1 MRWKFVEA
9 LEYLMLSIALTS
21 LVFTSI
27 ALSYSQL
34 RVSRAPLNYLE
45 LHLVF
50 EGVIVR
56 PGSTVR
62 VSLYL
67 PPSTVLRFQGDTVFL
82 EGAVLEYSLIQK
94 FDLYRLVVE
103 ADTAHIRYTFTFN
116 SLELRG
122 GYVYD
127 LLVRSEPSRIVITVA
142 GYRKA

>member
-1 MRWKFVEA
+1 VEA
-9 LEYLMLSIALTS
+9 LEYLMLFVALTS
-21 LVFTSI
+21 LVCMSVV
-27 ALSYSQL
+27 LSLSQL
-34 RVSRAPLNYLE
+34 GAGRTCLNYLE

-62 VSLYL
+62 ISLYL
-67 PPSTVLRFQGDTVFL
+67 PPGIVLRFQGDTVFV

-94 FDLYRLVVE
+94 FDLYGLVVE

-127 LLVRSEPSRIVITVA
+127 LLIRSEPSRIVVTVT